1 MSKTHIKYVPI
12 ISIICLIILAVAIS
26 GCTEELAE
34 NLPYQAHGTEQN
46 GLPELI
52 RYDDN
57 HLVDIQINGQPFIVA
72 SSARGIGDYGASE
85 KKEKLEDY
93 PIGNQQTDNTKSLS
107 YTPDES
113 RLTPT
118 TFTTLTIPTLDTSKP
133 ISLEPLPVQN
143 TRTKPSYSISLQYE
157 TTNFIKNSFAVLN
170 VWVENTGKTPIF
182 VYESG
187 ILLEEESWHSI
198 DNRILVNP
206 DSKVLAGA
214 IKIPVPDSD
223 TFDMR
228 MGIAFFAQTDDGK
241 WYDYDITLFDEQTAS
256 TKIMAEITDP
266 GYNYNPPYMFDVINN
281 HVTPRDPTIRKVAAG
296 IAKKYP
302 GQYNIYQIIE
312 IFNYTTHNV
321 QYVSDPRGR
330 NYWSYPNETIEVGA
344 GDCEDYSTL
353 ISSLVEAV
361 GGTTRLYLTDN
372 HAFAAVYAG
381 NDIDEISKV
390 ISEYY
395 GSVPVRYLQ
404 DDTGSWLVLDP
415 TSSMYVG
422 DLPDGAVSSG
432 DKWWFEKTSKV
443 TVVDIMEK
451 E

>member
-12 ISIICLIILAVAIS
+12 ISIICFIVLAVAIS
-26 GCTEELAE
+26 GSSEELAG
-34 NLPYQAHGTEQN
+34 NLPYQAHGAEQK
-46 GLPELI
+46 GLSELI
-52 RYDDN
+52 HSDDN
-57 HLVDIQINGQPFIVA
+57 LVDIQINGEPFIVA
-72 SSARGIGDYGASE
+72 SSAMGIGDYDISE
-85 KKEKLEDY
+85 KKEKLDDY
-93 PIGNQQTDNTKSLS
+93 PIGNQQTGNTESLS

-113 RLTPT
+113 K
-118 TFTTLTIPTLDTSKP
+118 FTRLTIPTLDTSKP

-157 TTNFIKNSFAVLN
+157 TTSFVKNSFAVLN
-170 VWVENTGKTPIF
+170 VWVENTGEAPIF
-182 VYESG
+182 VYKSG

-228 MGIAFFAQTDDGK
+228 MGIAFFAQNDDGK

-256 TKIMAEITDP
+256 TEAMAEITEP
-266 GYNYNPPYMFDVINN
+266 EYTYNPPYMFDIINN
-281 HVTPRDPTIRKVAAG
+281 HVTPRDLTIRKVAAD
-296 IAKKYP
+296 IAKQYP

-372 HAFAAVYAG
+372 HAFAAVYVG

-404 DDTGSWLVLDP
+404 DDAGSWLVLDP

-443 TVVDIMEK
+443 TVVDVMEK

>member
-12 ISIICLIILAVAIS
+12 ICFIVLAVAIS
-26 GCTEELAE
+26 GCTEELAG
-34 NLPYQAHGTEQN
+34 NLPYQAHGAEQN
-46 GLPELI
+46 KLSELI
-52 RYDDN
+52 HHYDN
-57 HLVDIQINGQPFIVA
+57 HLVDIQINGQPPIVV
-72 SSARGIGDYGASE
+72 SSAIGIEDYAIAE
-85 KKEKLEDY
+85 KKEGREEKLEDY

-113 RLTPT
+113 R
-118 TFTTLTIPTLDTSKP
+118 FTIPTLDTSTP

-143 TRTKPSYSISLQYE
+143 TRIKPSYSISLQYE
-157 TTNFIKNSFAVLN
+157 TTSFVKNSVAVLN
-170 VWVENTGKTPIF
+170 VWVENTGETPIF

-198 DNRILVNP
+198 DSRVLVNP
-206 DSKVLAGA
+206 DSKMLAGT

-223 TFDMR
+223 TITMH

-281 HVTPRDPTIRKVAAG
+281 HVTPRDLTIRKVAAG

-372 HAFAAVYAG
+372 HAFAAVYVG

-443 TVVDIMEK
+443 TVVDVMEK